1 MGRYK
6 VNRPPYLPARILKF
20 DIEAL
25 LGFSHVVSPDGLNN
39 TLISQDCILETS
51 PTTGTMGRI
60 YIPRTRE
67 RSPYPMTLVQLTD
80 HDLCMTPNNHI
91 VSLLRRNC
99 NAYTTHCKNWIP
111 RSLII
116 YSSINLLKTRGEDHC
131 DCKQYRLVDTFF

>member
-60 YIPRTRE
+60 YITRTGIACGGSDCQDSASGPTTCLILSISFSERTR
-67 RSPYPMTLVQLTD
+67 RVKLKRKDSKY
-80 HDLCMTPNNHI
+80 
-91 VSLLRRNC
+91 SL
-99 NAYTTHCKNWIP
+99 AEEH
-111 RSLII
+111 
-116 YSSINLLKTRGEDHC
+116 
-131 DCKQYRLVDTFF
+131 

>member
-60 YIPRTRE
+60 YIPRTWE

-116 YSSINLLKTRGEDHC
+116 YSSINLLKTREDHC